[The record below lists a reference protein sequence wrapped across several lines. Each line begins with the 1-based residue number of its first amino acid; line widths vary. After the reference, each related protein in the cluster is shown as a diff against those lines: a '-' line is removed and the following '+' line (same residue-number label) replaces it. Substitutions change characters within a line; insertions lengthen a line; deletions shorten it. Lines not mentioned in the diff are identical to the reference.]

1 MKTFIISLERSKR
14 RREFMIDQCN
24 RLHLDY
30 ELFDAVDGQSLTEKE
45 ITRYCDMHAV
55 RNPNGY
61 YASNG
66 MLGCTLSHYHVLK
79 KMVEQNLEYAF
90 IIEDDAL
97 LPKNIYDILTE
108 LSQVIRTNEVI
119 SLFYTS
125 HQIIKLSL
133 KGVETLKSGE
143 LLFPINIQ
151 DVAAATAYVIH
162 KEAAKGIIK
171 VNTPIK
177 TTSDAW
183 HDFFK
188 YGGIDSF
195 RCLYPPPVKLEYFK
209 SSIDYFSSKSIIEKI
224 TTVIDRYKIPALYQ
238 LLTFKR
244 KQFIKGLSKFEL
256 VNETSP
262 IYERLIFREDTRNI
276 E

>member
-1 MKTFIISLERSKR
+1 MKTYKYQSNLFSKSY
-14 RREFMIDQCN
+14 N
-24 RLHLDY
+24 
-30 ELFDAVDGQSLTEKE
+30 GQLLTEKE

-66 MLGCTLSHYHVLK
+66 MLGCSLSHFLVLK

-97 LPKNIYDILTE
+97 LPDNIIKILSE
-108 LSQVIRTNEVI
+108 LSQVIKNNEVI

-151 DVAAATAYVIH
+151 DVAAATAYVVH

-171 VNTPIK
+171 VNTPLI

-183 HDFFK
+183 HKFYN
-188 YGGIDSF
+188 YGGIASF

-209 SSIDYFSSKSIIEKI
+209 SSINYIPSKSIMGKI
-224 TTVIDRYKIPALYQ
+224 TTIIDRFKIPALYQ
-238 LLTFKR
+238 LLTYKR
-244 KQFIKGLSKFEL
+244 KQLIKDLSKYEL
-256 VNETSP
+256 VNEASP
-262 IYERLIFREDTRNI
+262 IYERLNSRDDSTNI
-276 E
+276 D